1 MLQNSV
7 TLQLIFFACFPVA
20 CRGGI
25 FDEPEGHLAS
35 PGYPE
40 PPTHAL
46 SCQYV
51 ISVESGFTIF
61 LNFSDNFQIEAIETE
76 EGHICPY
83 HWLEVYCA
91 ASVTR
96 NGLDNR

>member
-1 MLQNSV
+1 MNERKDLSDFGILYFV
-7 TLQLIFFACFPVA
+7 CFPVA

-40 PPTHAL
+40 PPTHAV

-51 ISVESGFTIF
+51 ISVESGFTIS
-61 LNFSDNFQIEAIETE
+61 LNFSDNFQIEAIDTET
-76 EGHICPY
+76 GQICPY
-83 HWLEVYCA
+83 HWLQVLHRVFNTTWPE
-91 ASVTR
+91 
-96 NGLDNR
+96 